1 MSILYTFY
9 ENCQPC
15 EPEKALR
22 EGGASEYRQY
32 YNYPVQYRDMQSG
45 VNLGTEL
52 QYVKGVG
59 PAFAA
64 RLEKLGLKTVKDLLW
79 HFPSRYEDFSK
90 ISNIADLVP
99 GEQATIQG
107 VIHEIKIAR
116 SFHKKMFIIQAIVT
130 DNTGSIKA
138 TWFNQKFLIAMLKKG
153 MVVNL
158 AGKVSDGKSGVGF
171 SHPSYEIVGFSE
183 DEEQFMEDASEYREE
198 IDSFKHTG
206 RLVPIYPETRGVTS
220 KGLRFLIKPLL
231 EEMERVPETLPL
243 DMLERSGVTEINDAL
258 HKIHYPDTME
268 DVIVARRRFAFE
280 DIFYLQL
287 VNILERSRLAKE
299 NAHACWIE
307 QKWFKDI
314 VASLPFELTQGQQDT
329 IDEVIL
335 DIAKPHPMN
344 RLLQGDVGSGKTIV
358 AILAAMIVAEN
369 GLQTSF
375 MAPTEI
381 LATQHYLTFK
391 KIFGDY
397 DKGVALLTASGAKVF
412 YGEGLE
418 SDMKK
423 QDVIKKLATGEI
435 KIAIGTHALIQKGVE
450 FKNLALVVIDEQ
462 HRFGVKQRQAL
473 VGHKKGNGEILPHFL
488 SMSATPIPRTL
499 SLTLFGDLDISIISE
514 LPKGRK
520 DIITKVVPPASRTD
534 AYAFIRGQVK
544 KGRQVFVICPRI
556 EKTEE
561 DEGQKNWFA
570 VDTKTVTEE
579 YEKLSKKVFPDMKVA
594 ILHGKMPARGGSAS
608 GGKSKEEVM
617 KEMKD
622 GKIDVLVA
630 TSIIEV
636 GVDIPNATIMM
647 IEGADRFGLA
657 QLYQFRGRVGRG
669 EHQSFCLLLT
679 DSSAQPTKD
688 RLEALVTA
696 KNGFDLAEKDLAL
709 RGPGEFMGQSQT
721 GLPDLAMRSLHDLK
735 LVKSAR
741 EAAEGVL
748 AKDPDLTQHIQL
760 KDIVSKFHDKVHLE

>member
-1 MSILYTFY
+1 MSTEVRL
-9 ENCQPC
+9 E
-15 EPEKALR
+15 
-22 EGGASEYRQY
+22 
-32 YNYPVQYRDMQSG
+32 
-45 VNLGTEL
+45 TEL

-79 HFPSRYEDFSK
+79 HFPSRYEDFST

-99 GEQATIQG
+99 GEAATIQG
-107 VIHEIKIAR
+107 VIHDIKIAR
-116 SFHKKMFIIQAIVT
+116 SFHKKMFIIQAVVA
-130 DNTGSIKA
+130 DNTGSIRA
-138 TWFNQKFLIAMLKKG
+138 TWFNQKFLISMLKKG

-158 AGKVSDGKSGVGF
+158 AGKVSMGKGGLSF

-183 DEEQFMEDASEYREE
+183 DEEQFMEDAEEYRNE
-198 IDSFKHTG
+198 IESFKHTG

-231 EEMERVPETLPL
+231 EVMERVPETLPAE
-243 DMLERSGVTEINDAL
+243 MLKKSGVAEINDAL
-258 HKIHYPDTME
+258 HRIHYPDTME
-268 DVIVARRRFAFE
+268 DVLLARRRFAFE

-299 NAHACWIE
+299 NAHACWID
-307 QKWFKDI
+307 QKWFKELLGT
-314 VASLPFELTQGQQDT
+314 LPFELTQGQKNT
-329 IDEVIL
+329 IDEVML
-335 DIAKPHPMN
+335 DLAKPHPMN

-358 AILAAMIVAEN
+358 AILASIIVAEN
-369 GLQTSF
+369 GLQASF

-391 KIFGDY
+391 KIFGEY
-397 DKGVALLTASGAKVF
+397 DKGVALLTASGARVF

-423 QDVIKKLATGEI
+423 PEVIKKLAKGEI

-450 FKNLALVVIDEQ
+450 FRDLALVVIDEQ

-520 DIITKVVPPASRTD
+520 EIITKVVPPTKRTD

-556 EKTEE
+556 ERSEE
-561 DEGQKNWFA
+561 EEGGQKNWFA
-570 VDTKTVTEE
+570 VDTKTVKEE
-579 YEKLSKKVFPDMKVA
+579 YEKLSKKIFPDMRVA
-594 ILHGKMPARGGSAS
+594 MLHGKMKA
-608 GGKSKEEVM
+608 KEKDDVM
-617 KEMKD
+617 GAMKK
-622 GKIDVLVA
+622 GAIDVLVA
-630 TSIIEV
+630 TSVIEV

-647 IEGADRFGLA
+647 IEGSERFGLA
-657 QLYQFRGRVGRG
+657 QLYQFKGRVGRG
-669 EHQSFCLLLT
+669 EHQSFCLLFT
-679 DSSAQPTKD
+679 DSSSDQTKN
-688 RLEALVTA
+688 RLEALVSA
-696 KNGFDLAEKDLAL
+696 KNGFELAEKDLEL

-721 GLPDLAMRSLHDLK
+721 GLPDLAMRSLRDLK

-748 AKDPDLTQHIQL
+748 TKDPELAQHPQL
-760 KDIVSKFHDKVHLE
+760 KDVVWKFHDKVHLE

>member
-1 MSILYTFY
+1 MD
-9 ENCQPC
+9 N
-15 EPEKALR
+15 
-22 EGGASEYRQY
+22 
-32 YNYPVQYRDMQSG
+32 G
-45 VNLGTEL
+45 VGLETEL

-79 HFPSRYEDFSK
+79 HFPSRYEDFST
-90 ISNIADLVP
+90 IANIADLVP
-99 GEQATIQG
+99 GEPATIQG
-107 VIHEIKIAR
+107 VIHDIKIAR
-116 SFHKKMFIIQAIVT
+116 SFHKKMFIIQAVVT
-130 DNTGSIKA
+130 DSTGSIKA

-153 MVVNL
+153 MVINL
-158 AGKVSDGKSGVGF
+158 AGKVSMSKGGLAF

-183 DEEQFMEDASEYREE
+183 DEEQFMEDAAEYREE

-231 EEMERVPETLPL
+231 DAMGGITETLPL
-243 DMLERSGVTEINDAL
+243 DMLDRSGVVEINEAL
-258 HKIHYPDTME
+258 HKIHYPDTMA
-268 DVIVARRRFAFE
+268 DVLLARRRFAFE

-299 NAHACWIE
+299 SAHACAVRQE
-307 QKWFKDI
+307 WFTNVVDR
-314 VASLPFELTQGQQDT
+314 LPFELTQGQRDT
-329 IDEVIL
+329 LNEIVS
-335 DIAKPHPMN
+335 DIARPHPMN

-358 AILAAMIVAEN
+358 AIVAAMIVAEN

-418 SDMKK
+418 GDMKK
-423 QDVIKKLATGEI
+423 ADVIKKLATGEI
-435 KIAIGTHALIQKGVE
+435 TIAIGTHALIQKGVA

-473 VGHKKGNGEILPHFL
+473 AGHKKGDGEYLPHFL

-499 SLTLFGDLDISIISE
+499 SLTLFGDLDISIIGE

-520 DIITKVVPPASRTD
+520 EIITKVVPPASRAD

-556 EKTEE
+556 EKTEDE
-561 DEGQKNWFA
+561 EGQKNWFA
-570 VDTKTVTEE
+570 ADTKTVMEE
-579 YEKLSKKVFPDMKVA
+579 YGKLSKKIFPDMNVA
-594 ILHGKMPARGGSAS
+594 MLHGKMKPVEKAATMQAMKNGG
-608 GGKSKEEVM
+608 
-617 KEMKD
+617 
-622 GKIDVLVA
+622 IDVLVA
-630 TSIIEV
+630 TSVIEV

-647 IEGADRFGLA
+647 IEGAERFGLA

-688 RLEALVTA
+688 RLEALVNA
-696 KNGFDLAEKDLAL
+696 KNGFDLAEMDLKL

-741 EAAEGVL
+741 EAAEGVI
-748 AKDPDLTQHIQL
+748 AADPDLAQHAHL
-760 KDIVSKFHDKVHLE
+760 KDVVRKFHDRVHLE